1 MSKQKKSWDPY
12 RRQRRVMAV
21 IAVVL
26 CISLVLSLVAG
37 LLAYNGAPGMLGL
50 PLGIVLMIGFLL
62 VMKKRQTA

>member
-26 CISLVLSLVAG
+26 CISPRPFLVAG
-37 LLAYNGAPGMLGL
+37 LLAY
-50 PLGIVLMIGFLL
+50 
-62 VMKKRQTA
+62 

>member
-26 CISLVLSLVAG
+26 CISLVLCLVAG
-37 LLAYNGAPGMLGL
+37 LLAY
-50 PLGIVLMIGFLL
+50 
-62 VMKKRQTA
+62 